1 MLKEN
6 TRTCKSYIY
15 IYDDDIRDLLLTNHL
30 IDGRA
35 IATRC
40 EDIVN
45 MKETDV
51 RVENLSQRYEYAQS
65 LIEHF

>member
-35 IATRC
+35 IATRR

>member
-15 IYDDDIRDLLLTNHL
+15 VYDDDIRDLLLTNHL

-40 EDIVN
+40 KDIIN